1 MVMQCSMSVR
11 ARAQTQPTPRAVV
24 SGVEVRTYKVIYDL
38 LDDMRA
44 AMEGQ
49 LRSVEERIPLGA
61 AEVRLLFECNCTAL
75 CSSRTGCS
83 LSMLLRLFRVHCRVR
98 SFVTVRS
105 AGIGRWSRPGFG
117 LVLQPEPGFLVV

>member
-1 MVMQCSMSVR
+1 MS
-11 ARAQTQPTPRAVV
+11 AS

-61 AEVRLLFECNCTAL
+61 AEVR
-75 CSSRTGCS
+75 
-83 LSMLLRLFRVHCRVR
+83 V
-98 SFVTVRS
+98 
-105 AGIGRWSRPGFG
+105 
-117 LVLQPEPGFLVV
+117 